1 MIDSGATALF
11 LDHSFIVK
19 NNISLTP
26 LRQPIDLYN
35 IDGSSN
41 QAGRITHFAHLKLTL
56 DGFDEWTD
64 FLATNLGGE
73 NVILGLPW
81 LRKVNPHINWQQG
94 QIHIPSR
101 PVTMEEIPDQDAYS
115 PGEAPS

>member
-1 MIDSGATALF
+1 M
-11 LDHSFIVK
+11 
-19 NNISLTP
+19 
-26 LRQPIDLYN
+26 
-35 IDGSSN
+35 
-41 QAGRITHFAHLKLTL
+41 

-94 QIHIPSR
+94 YIRIPPR

-115 PGEAPS
+115 PGEAPSNGTILEEVYATQTENHI